1 MTTESRTLRAQLAA
15 SVTSPSLRPDA
26 VTARERQG
34 RLRTPSSPPGGAGT
48 QTPGRPRETWG
59 ASLGKRNLPLELG
72 VNQTSDK
79 SHDRPGRL
87 WGRET
92 PPRRPSAWA
101 LWAAAFSGREGDRP
115 RGRGG
120 GGGRRCPALPGRG
133 QAGDGDGGA
142 TAGGDHGA
150 VMRPRLRRVL
160 TGRTAWRWAGG
171 TGVPRSLT
179 RGPGTRAPRPP
190 GALQG
195 AEAARPVDSWRL
207 SPRPCFFPSDRPGGF
222 PCLVPCLRGGSRI
235 LPGTHLHRY
244 VGLCQ
249 ARAKSLAR
257 PGARGRAALRATDPA
272 SRPRRKGRVTCSRQK
287 PPSGQDSARV
297 CSRAGFE

>member
-48 QTPGRPRETWG
+48 RTPGRPRETWG

-101 LWAAAFSGREGDRP
+101 LWAAPFSGREGDRP
-115 RGRGG
+115 RGEGRRWGTPLSSAAG
-120 GGGRRCPALPGRG
+120 AWTGGRRRR
-133 QAGDGDGGA
+133 GA

-160 TGRTAWRWAGG
+160 TGRTAGRWAGG

-179 RGPGTRAPRPP
+179 RGPGTRAPRRP

-222 PCLVPCLRGGSRI
+222 PCLVPCLGGAAAFCRGPTFTGM
-235 LPGTHLHRY
+235 
-244 VGLCQ
+244 
-249 ARAKSLAR
+249 
-257 PGARGRAALRATDPA
+257 
-272 SRPRRKGRVTCSRQK
+272 
-287 PPSGQDSARV
+287 
-297 CSRAGFE
+297 